1 MKEMDCHLKYL
12 TSFLTAALFADDV
25 QIKIAIYDW
34 DIVRKSASLGS
45 LILDINEEGQL
56 DAAWHTLS
64 SDSGQVITMQSVLVT
79 CNFKTVFSRFSIIF
93 WYRSGQY
100 FLNCNY
106 FSCRAEQ
113 MQ

>member
-93 WYRSGQY
+93 GTDQDSP
-100 FLNCNY
+100 
-106 FSCRAEQ
+106 S
-113 MQ
+113 

>member
-1 MKEMDCHLKYL
+1 M
-12 TSFLTAALFADDV
+12 FADDV

-45 LILDINEEGQL
+45 LILDINDEGQL

-64 SDSGQVITMQSVLVT
+64 SDSGQVITMQSVFVT
-79 CNFKTVFSRFSIIF
+79 CNFQAVLNRFLIIF
-93 WYRSGQY
+93 WYRSGLS

-106 FSCRAEQ
+106 FLFRAEQ